1 MSPETKKHLTLLAK
15 IAITLALLAG
25 SLSFVQ
31 FDTLKDCLRNIR
43 GAPLAFSALLLVLGG
58 FAGAASWLCV
68 LRVRWPTIRYRE
80 TAACHWSGM
89 FFNSFLPSNVGGDVV
104 KGYMVG
110 RGRGQPGF
118 VVISLLLDR
127 ALNLGLLTCIGLFAL
142 LIRLNQRVWAAALP
156 VGLIALFLCSPAL
169 AKRLSKRMQRWPR
182 TGIRG
187 RLIPLLEPVFELM
200 STPRRFAQMLAAAGT
215 SQFLKTW
222 QNVFLCQALGLDIP
236 TLCVWYVI
244 PLFGV
249 VSTLP
254 VSIGGLGLRETV
266 ALHLSRPLGLDSTHL
281 IAFSLAGHL
290 MVVLVNLLGA
300 LPFIFSKRQR

>member
-1 MSPETKKHLTLLAK
+1 MPPETKKHLALFAK
-15 IAITLALLAG
+15 IAVTLILLVG

-31 FDTLKDCLRNIR
+31 FDTLKDHLRDIHV
-43 GAPLAFSALLLVLGG
+43 APLAFSVLLLVLGG
-58 FAGAASWLCV
+58 FAGAASWLCI
-68 LRVRWPTIRYRE
+68 LRMRWPTISYRE

-104 KGYMVG
+104 KGFMVA

-142 LIRLNQRVWAAALP
+142 LIRLNQLIWAAALP
-156 VGLIALFLCSPAL
+156 AALILLFLCSPAL
-169 AKRLSKRMQRWPR
+169 AKRWGKRMQRWPR
-182 TGIRG
+182 TGLRG
-187 RLIPLLEPVFELM
+187 RLIPLLEPVFDLM
-200 STPRRFAQMLAAAGT
+200 ATPQRFAPMLVAAGT
-215 SQFLKTW
+215 SQVLKTW
-222 QNVFLCQALGLDIP
+222 QNIFLIQALGLDIP

-244 PLFGV
+244 PLFGL
-249 VSTLP
+249 VSALP

-266 ALHLSRPLGLDSTHL
+266 ALHLSGPLGIDNTHL
-281 IAFSLAGHL
+281 IAFSLAGHV

-300 LPFIFSKRQR
+300 IPFVFSKRPR

>member
-1 MSPETKKHLTLLAK
+1 MSPETKKHLALFAK
-15 IAITLALLAG
+15 IAVTLILLVG

-31 FDTLKDCLRNIR
+31 FDTLKDHLWDIHV
-43 GAPLAFSALLLVLGG
+43 APLAFSVLLLVLGG
-58 FAGAASWLCV
+58 FAGAASWLCI
-68 LRVRWPTIRYRE
+68 LRMRWPTIRYRE

-104 KGYMVG
+104 KGFMVA

-127 ALNLGLLTCIGLFAL
+127 ALNLGLLMGIGFFAL

-156 VGLIALFLCSPAL
+156 ISLVLLFLCSPAL
-169 AKRLSKRMQRWPR
+169 AKRLGKRLQCWPR
-182 TGIRG
+182 TGLRG
-187 RLIPLLEPVFELM
+187 RLIPLLEPVFDLM
-200 STPRRFAQMLAAAGT
+200 ATPSRFAWMLIAAGT
-215 SQFLKTW
+215 SQGLKTW
-222 QNVFLCQALGLDIP
+222 QNVFLSQALGLDIP

-244 PLFGV
+244 PLFGL
-249 VSTLP
+249 VSALP

-266 ALHLSRPLGLDSTHL
+266 ALHLSGPLGIDNTHL
-281 IAFSLAGHL
+281 IAFSLAGHA

-300 LPFIFSKRQR
+300 LPFVFSKRPR